1 MISMN
6 MKKNRER
13 ERLRIL
19 LVADNV
25 SRRMGGEAGKN
36 LYYLQLLQKRNV
48 DVRIICHA
56 RVRDE
61 LKQELSEENF
71 KKIHFVEDSPLQ
83 IQLWKLGTHLPERLQ
98 TLIIAQMIRLDS
110 QLKTRE
116 IAKQIIKKHDIQLVF
131 EPSPITPKGISCMY
145 DLGVPVVIGPL
156 SGGLNFPPAFQH
168 MDASGVRLAVE
179 LARFAS
185 EFLHQFFP
193 GKLQAET
200 LIVANSTT
208 VAALPKGYKGK
219 IYEVIESGVDL
230 DVWKPRQPRQPKPGE
245 PIRFVYVGRFV
256 DWKGVN
262 YLLDAFKLVA
272 QQTHAVLELVGD
284 GMDREQLEAQVE
296 KLQLQNSVNFRG
308 WMKREEIASF
318 LSDCDVFVIPSLREA
333 GGNAVLE
340 AMALGLPVVAT
351 NWAGPARIVE
361 PSCGILVDPNSKEGF
376 VKGFAEGMIR
386 LANSPKLRHQMGLAG
401 TKRVTQH
408 YFDWDSKCDRILEI
422 FHDTLQRTNRSDQKV
437 RTLQPVPTTQVSPA

>member
-1 MISMN
+1 
-6 MKKNRER
+6 MKIMKNRER
-13 ERLRIL
+13 ERLRL
-19 LVADNV
+19 LIVADNV

-36 LYYLQLLQKRNV
+36 LYYLQLFQERNV
-48 DVRIICHA
+48 DVRILCHG
-56 RVRDE
+56 RVREE

-83 IQLWKLGTHLPERLQ
+83 ILLWKLGKHLPERLQ
-98 TLIIAQMIRLDS
+98 SLTIAQIIRLNS
-110 QLKTRE
+110 QIKIRE
-116 IAKQIIKKHDIQLVF
+116 VAKQIIKKHDIQLVF

-156 SGGLNFPPAFQH
+156 SGGLDFPPAFRQ
-168 MDASGVRLAVE
+168 MDTYGVRLAVS
-179 LARFAS
+179 LVRYAS

-200 LIVANSTT
+200 LIVANSLT
-208 VAALPKGYKGK
+208 AEALPKGCQGK
-219 IYEVIESGVDL
+219 IYEVIECGVDL
-230 DVWKPRQPRQPKPGE
+230 DIWKPRQPHQPKPGE

-272 QQTHAVLELVGD
+272 EQTNAVLELVGD
-284 GMDREQLEAQVE
+284 GMDREQLEAQVQQ
-296 KLQLQNSVNFRG
+296 LQLENCVNFQG
-308 WMKREEIASF
+308 WMKREQVASF
-318 LSDCDVFVIPSLREA
+318 LSECDVFVMPSLREA

-351 NWAGPARIVE
+351 NWAGPARTVDA
-361 PSCGILVDPNSKEGF
+361 SCGILVDPSSKEEF
-376 VKGFAEGMIR
+376 VQGFAEGMIR
-386 LANSPKLRHQMGLAG
+386 LANSPQLRHQMGLAG

-422 FHDTLQRTNRSDQKV
+422 FHDTLQRANPSDQEV
-437 RTLQPVPTTQVSPA
+437 RNLQPVSTTQVFPA